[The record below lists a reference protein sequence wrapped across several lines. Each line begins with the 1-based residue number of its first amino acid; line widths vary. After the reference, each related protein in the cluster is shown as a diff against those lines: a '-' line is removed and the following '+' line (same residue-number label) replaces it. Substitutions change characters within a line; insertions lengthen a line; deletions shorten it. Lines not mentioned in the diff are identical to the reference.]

1 MTKAELLAKVSEK
14 VDGLN
19 KKQVNDVVDA
29 VFEALSEAICVG
41 NRFSYPCFGTFTVKD
56 RAARKGRNPR
66 TNDVID
72 IPASRNVTFKAAPK
86 LKDSLNVAV
95 APVEVKEEVV
105 EVKEEKC
112 AKKACKKSA
121 DKADKKASKKSKK

>member
-14 VDGLN
+14 VEGLN
-19 KKQVNDVVDA
+19 KKQANDVVNA
-29 VFEALSEAICVG
+29 VFDALSEAICTG

-66 TNDVID
+66 TNAVID
-72 IPASRNVTFKAAPK
+72 IAASRNVSFKAAPK
-86 LKDSLNVAV
+86 LKDALNAQI
-95 APVEVKEEVV
+95 AAEVEVKE

-112 AKKACKKSA
+112 AKKACKKA
-121 DKADKKASKKSKK
+121 GDKADKKATKKSKK